1 MNLIGIDW
9 DRVEEVELIASIMTS
24 TNLRQ
29 KTLHSLEINMAGVTT
44 QKWVVNGGV
53 ENRSKVSDVSKGRA

>member
-1 MNLIGIDW
+1 MIIYRCRLRRLPWMNLIGIDW

-24 TNLRQ
+24 TNLRP

-44 QKWVVNGGV
+44 QK
-53 ENRSKVSDVSKGRA
+53 

>member
-1 MNLIGIDW
+1 MIIYRCRLRRLPWMNLIGIDW

-44 QKWVVNGGV
+44 QK
-53 ENRSKVSDVSKGRA
+53 